1 MFAKTNDAFIRE
13 SDFACMESVQFGY
26 HTFCKGGSLSMNREQ
41 VICPCLDV
49 TAGQIMDAYE
59 EGATTVDAI
68 KEITG
73 AGSVCGARID
83 EIATALN
90 ELKG

>member
-1 MFAKTNDAFIRE
+1 M
-13 SDFACMESVQFGY
+13 
-26 HTFCKGGSLSMNREQ
+26 
-41 VICPCLDV
+41 ICPCLDV

-59 EGATTVDAI
+59 EGAVTVDAI

-73 AGSVCGARID
+73 AGSVCGACID
-83 EIATALN
+83 EIETVLN

>member
-1 MFAKTNDAFIRE
+1 MD
-13 SDFACMESVQFGY
+13 
-26 HTFCKGGSLSMNREQ
+26 REQ

-73 AGSVCGARID
+73 SGTVCGACID
-83 EIATALN
+83 EIEDLLS

>member
-1 MFAKTNDAFIRE
+1 
-13 SDFACMESVQFGY
+13 
-26 HTFCKGGSLSMNREQ
+26 MNREQ

-73 AGSVCGARID
+73 AGSVCGACID
-83 EIATALN
+83 EIETVLN

>member
-1 MFAKTNDAFIRE
+1 MD
-13 SDFACMESVQFGY
+13 
-26 HTFCKGGSLSMNREQ
+26 REQ

-73 AGSVCGARID
+73 AGSVCGACID
-83 EIATALN
+83 EIETVLN

>member
-1 MFAKTNDAFIRE
+1 MD
-13 SDFACMESVQFGY
+13 
-26 HTFCKGGSLSMNREQ
+26 REQ

-73 AGSVCGARID
+73 AGTVCGACID
-83 EIATALN
+83 EIENLLS

>member
-1 MFAKTNDAFIRE
+1 MD
-13 SDFACMESVQFGY
+13 
-26 HTFCKGGSLSMNREQ
+26 REQ

-59 EGATTVDAI
+59 EGAVTVDAI

-73 AGSVCGARID
+73 AGSVCGACID
-83 EIATALN
+83 EIETVLN

>member
-1 MFAKTNDAFIRE
+1 MD
-13 SDFACMESVQFGY
+13 
-26 HTFCKGGSLSMNREQ
+26 REQ

-68 KEITG
+68 KDITG
-73 AGSVCGARID
+73 AGTVCGACMD
-83 EIATALN
+83 EIEDLLL

>member
-1 MFAKTNDAFIRE
+1 
-13 SDFACMESVQFGY
+13 
-26 HTFCKGGSLSMNREQ
+26 MNREQ

-73 AGSVCGARID
+73 AGSVCGACID
-83 EIATALN
+83 EIETVLN
-90 ELKG
+90 ELTETREHLCFEKILPCHINKLRKVSKK

>member
-1 MFAKTNDAFIRE
+1 MD
-13 SDFACMESVQFGY
+13 
-26 HTFCKGGSLSMNREQ
+26 REQ
-41 VICPCLDV
+41 MICPCLDV

-68 KEITG
+68 KDITG
-73 AGSVCGARID
+73 AGSVCGACID
-83 EIATALN
+83 QIEDLLI

>member
-1 MFAKTNDAFIRE
+1 MLIIPFIKE
-13 SDFACMESVQFGY
+13 VFTMD
-26 HTFCKGGSLSMNREQ
+26 REQ

-68 KEITG
+68 KEITV
-73 AGSVCGARID
+73 AGTVCGACID
-83 EIATALN
+83 EIEDLLS

>member
-1 MFAKTNDAFIRE
+1 MD
-13 SDFACMESVQFGY
+13 
-26 HTFCKGGSLSMNREQ
+26 REQ
-41 VICPCLDV
+41 VICPCMDI

-68 KEITG
+68 KDITG
-73 AGSVCGARID
+73 AGSVCGACID
-83 EIATALN
+83 EIEDLLN

>member
-1 MFAKTNDAFIRE
+1 MIE
-13 SDFACMESVQFGY
+13 
-26 HTFCKGGSLSMNREQ
+26 GGMVMDRDQ

-59 EGATTVDAI
+59 DGAVTADAI
-68 KEITG
+68 KEATG
-73 AGSVCGARID
+73 AGSICGACLD
-83 EIATALN
+83 EIEDLIS